1 MKLKTRLF
9 SILLI
14 TSLVPLLIF
23 SAISISYFVVTS
35 QMDIYQISENKLE
48 IVKSEINGL
57 LEKNFNTL
65 HIIANQPAIRN
76 FDLDSAKKILE
87 DAAKVNPGIV
97 IALDNTE
104 GQQVV
109 KSNDDAL
116 TSVNE
121 RDFYQQAISG
131 NEKYV
136 SDIILAKTTG
146 KLMVV
151 IATPVRDMDNKI
163 AGVLQINIQLGQLSD
178 FVTELSKDGSTVYV
192 LSREGTVLAH
202 PNIEYVQN
210 QENYGIL
217 EFVQTGF
224 SGQNETLKTKNIHGE
239 NIIASSYL
247 NDLAGWLIV
256 VETPV
261 SVAMASTYKL
271 MHVFIVM
278 FVIAAI
284 ITGLLGLYFSNRFI
298 KPLIDLAF
306 KIQTIAKGDFKDF
319 DVKIKSKNEIGQLY
333 HSLKVMNQNLRG
345 LMENIQTVASSLASH
360 SIQLSSTTEET
371 ALSLTQVVKTI
382 NEMAQGNSDQALMV
396 QDTTSAI
403 ARVNDIVTDATTRT
417 EVAADKAKE
426 SLELAKEGQK
436 ALERQSQKIE
446 ENNRYTNAV
455 GKSIHQLSTMADEIR
470 NIIGEINSIA
480 EQTNLL
486 ALNASIEAARAGEAG
501 RGFAVVAEEI
511 RKLAEQSGSSTKKIE
526 DIVNG
531 INGRVIETV
540 NNMNLVKESVRVM
553 ESSAE
558 DTKESFDK
566 IFASITELAE
576 ITHMVS
582 TALEEINSQTNE
594 VTDQAE
600 SISAVV
606 EQASASMQEIS
617 ASSEEQL
624 ASIETIAQS
633 SGQLGKM
640 ANELLEQL
648 KKFIV

>member
-1 MKLKTRLF
+1 
-9 SILLI
+9 
-14 TSLVPLLIF
+14 
-23 SAISISYFVVTS
+23 
-35 QMDIYQISENKLE
+35 MDIYQISENKLE

>member
-594 VTDQAE
+594 VTDQAD

>member
-1 MKLKTRLF
+1 
-9 SILLI
+9 
-14 TSLVPLLIF
+14 
-23 SAISISYFVVTS
+23 
-35 QMDIYQISENKLE
+35 MDIYQISENKLE

-594 VTDQAE
+594 VTDQAD